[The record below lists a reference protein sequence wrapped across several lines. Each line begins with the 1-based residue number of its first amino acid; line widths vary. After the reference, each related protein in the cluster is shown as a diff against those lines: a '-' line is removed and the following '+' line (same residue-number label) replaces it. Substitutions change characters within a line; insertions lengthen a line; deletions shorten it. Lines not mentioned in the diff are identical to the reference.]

1 MEYPNKMKEYRMNKG
16 LSMKDLSM
24 NSGISERYLYFIE
37 KGERVPSIKTA
48 KKIADALCG
57 NIEQIFFDSI

>member
-1 MEYPNKMKEYRMNKG
+1 MEYSNKMKEYRMNKG

-24 NSGISERYLYFIE
+24 SSGISERYLYFIE
-37 KGERVPSIKTA
+37 NGERMPSIKTA
-48 KKIADALCG
+48 KKIADVLCG